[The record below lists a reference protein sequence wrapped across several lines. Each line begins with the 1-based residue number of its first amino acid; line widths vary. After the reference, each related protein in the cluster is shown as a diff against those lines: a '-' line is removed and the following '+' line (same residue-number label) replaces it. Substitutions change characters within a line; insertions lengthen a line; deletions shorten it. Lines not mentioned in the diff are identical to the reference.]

1 MNNFGLVSYGRKYE
15 KKTLSLR
22 IQSPYNELIR
32 GEPFFQYCNLFA
44 KLTHFEAIFA
54 ISAVCKIRKSS
65 KKEKIKQ
72 IQIFAQSF
80 NLLIRN
86 DTTGTDRQKIMHI
99 SFIGTKQ
106 PLQVTLSVCLNDM
119 SDMSVSSLGTFLKNV
134 AGYISRYDLK
144 CHAMN

>member
-1 MNNFGLVSYGRKYE
+1 MDGSTK

-22 IQSPYNELIR
+22 IQSHYNELIQW
-32 GEPFFQYCNLFA
+32 EPFFQYCNLFA
-44 KLTHFEAIFA
+44 NLTHFEAIFA

-86 DTTGTDRQKIMHI
+86 DTIGTDRKKIMHI

-106 PLQVTLSVCLNDM
+106 PLQVTLSVCLNECTICPIWQLARLALFLRMLQD
-119 SDMSVSSLGTFLKNV
+119 TFPST
-134 AGYISRYDLK
+134 I
-144 CHAMN
+144 